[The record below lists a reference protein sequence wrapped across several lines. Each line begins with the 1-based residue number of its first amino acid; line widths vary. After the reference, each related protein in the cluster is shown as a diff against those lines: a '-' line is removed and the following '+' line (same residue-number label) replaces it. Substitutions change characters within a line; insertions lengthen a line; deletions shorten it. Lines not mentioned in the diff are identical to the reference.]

1 MSESSRSVLEQS
13 PVGSG
18 VGTEQGG
25 KVGPDGQVEVNV
37 RDLFR
42 GACLEAV
49 TNQSESSSEM
59 TCGSDLLV
67 FVSSSPLKN
76 QRQVRC
82 DQDIRY
88 FDAFQTKKKPSP

>member
-25 KVGPDGQVEVNV
+25 KAGPEGQGEVNV

-42 GACLEAV
+42 GACLEPV
-49 TNQSESSSEM
+49 TKQSESSSEM
-59 TCGSDLLV
+59 TSGSDLLV

-76 QRQVRC
+76 LRQVRC
-82 DQDIRY
+82 DQDIGY
-88 FDAFQTKKKPSP
+88 FDAFQKKPSP